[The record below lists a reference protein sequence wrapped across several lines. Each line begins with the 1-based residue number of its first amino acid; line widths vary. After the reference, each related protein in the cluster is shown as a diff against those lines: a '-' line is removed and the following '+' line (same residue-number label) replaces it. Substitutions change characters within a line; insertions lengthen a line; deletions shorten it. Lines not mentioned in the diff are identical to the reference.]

1 MSTLHASIAV
11 ALLRG
16 MITDGLSMP
25 AKLKEKLCLLLSPG
39 N

>member
-1 MSTLHASIAV
+1 MSNLHASIAA

-16 MITDGLSMP
+16 MITDGLSML
-25 AKLKEKLCLLLSPG
+25 AKLKEKLRPLLSPG